1 MSRRHLGITVGVS
14 LLVVALAFVTINGR
28 NSTAQ
33 DLRADA
39 ARILSEARTLRANTP
54 EAAAAQTALLESRTP
69 TTLTESDLVG
79 VVKSVASPLGLQ
91 VEDVTF
97 QVTSITPEDALMA
110 LNIKPTTLSD
120 FFSVITASVKVTGDV
135 PRLMTFTEN
144 LKSASANGPLLGI
157 VGFKFLFDDSY
168 TTLTVGLAGVRF
180 NGVSP
185 TVTVPNSEVDTTDT
199 P

>member
-1 MSRRHLGITVGVS
+1 MSRRNLGITIGVS
-14 LLVVALAFVTINGR
+14 SLLIIAIAFVAINGR

-39 ARILSEARTLRANTP
+39 AQIFSEARTIRANTP
-54 EAAAAQTALLESRTP
+54 ELPADQTALLDSLTP

-79 VVKSVASPLGLQ
+79 VAKSVAGALGLR
-91 VEDVTF
+91 VEEVTF
-97 QVTSITPEDALMA
+97 QVAPFAPEDALLA
-110 LNIKPTTLSD
+110 LNIEPTRLSD

-135 PRLMTFTEN
+135 PRLITFTEN
-144 LKSASANGPLLGI
+144 LKNASANGPLFGI
-157 VGFKFLFDDSY
+157 VGFEFSFDDSN

-185 TVTVPNSEVDTTDT
+185 AVTVTP
-199 P
+199 